1 MSSCPPFPMT
11 TTASAIVF
19 TDLDGTLLNA
29 HDYRYDAAIPVLERL
44 KSLGVPVIPVTS
56 KTRAEVEVLRSAIGL
71 SDPFVVEN
79 GSGIFI
85 EAADD
90 RFPLDTDLQMEGYRV
105 VQLGSSYRDARDR
118 VAQLGKELGVKLCGF
133 GDLKPEDL
141 YGITGLAIE
150 DAKRAQTRDFT
161 EPFMVP
167 SSVSSNAITAA
178 ATALGFRVVVGD
190 RFAHAIDPRSGKGI
204 AVKTLI
210 DLYRSPTENLTII
223 GLGNSPND
231 LEMLDVVAHPIII
244 PTKTGL
250 PHPDLTDRGWPIA
263 KQHGSAGWATAIE
276 TILNDLGLAA

>member
-1 MSSCPPFPMT
+1 MSSCPQSPMT

-44 KSLGVPVIPVTS
+44 KALGVPVIPVTS
-56 KTRAEVEVLRSAIGL
+56 KTRAEVELLRSAIGL
-71 SDPFVVEN
+71 RDPFVVEN

-85 EAADD
+85 EEADD
-90 RFPLDTDLQMEGYRV
+90 RFPLDTDLQMDGYRV
-105 VQLGSSYRDARDR
+105 VQLGSSYREARDR
-118 VAQLGKELGVKLCGF
+118 VAKLGRKLGVTLCGF

-167 SSVSSNAITAA
+167 SSVSGDAIAA
-178 ATALGFRVVVGD
+178 AADSLGFRVVVGD
-190 RFAHAIDPRSGKGI
+190 RFSHAIDPRSGKGI

-210 DLYRSPTENLTII
+210 DLYRSPAEDLTII

-231 LEMLDVVAHPIII
+231 LEMLDVVSQPIII
-244 PTKTGL
+244 PAKTGL
-250 PHPDLTDRGWPIA
+250 PHPGLADRDWPIA
-263 KQHGSAGWATAIE
+263 RQHGSAGWADAIE
-276 TILNDLGLAA
+276 AILNSLGLAP